1 MPNPENIEK
10 HKFRKDQSRD
20 KAAINGRKGGIRS
33 GESRRARKTLRE
45 ALLGLL
51 ADDDIQD
58 KMLKGLV
65 KRATTGDAA
74 AAKLVAELIG
84 EYKQSI
90 DVGVADVGLIVEFED
105 EGED

>member
-10 HKFRKDQSRD
+10 HKFRKDQCRD
-20 KAAINGRKGGIRS
+20 KAAINGRKGGIKS

-51 ADDDIQD
+51 DEDDRQD
-58 KMLKGLV
+58 KMLNGLV

>member
-1 MPNPENIEK
+1 
-10 HKFRKDQSRD
+10 
-20 KAAINGRKGGIRS
+20 
-33 GESRRARKTLRE
+33 
-45 ALLGLL
+45 
-51 ADDDIQD
+51 
-58 KMLKGLV
+58 MLHGLV
-65 KRATTGDAA
+65 VKAMKGDAA

>member
-10 HKFRKDQSRD
+10 HKFTKDQNRD
-20 KAAINGRKGGIRS
+20 KAAINGRKGGIKS
-33 GESRRARKTLRE
+33 GESRRARKTLKE

-51 ADDDIQD
+51 SEGDIQD
-58 KMLKGLV
+58 KMLHGLV
-65 KRATTGDAA
+65 LRAMKGDAA